1 MYLSELEIIGFKS
14 FPKKTRLVFK
24 DGVSAIVGPNGCG
37 KTNLVDAIRWVLGE
51 QRPTVLRGE
60 RMDQVIFNGSLDQ
73 KPASMSEV
81 SLTLENNKNILPI
94 EYQQVTISRRVY
106 RDGTGEYLLN
116 GIPCRL
122 KDIVDLFSD
131 TGVGAFAYSVMEQSM
146 VDSLLS
152 ENAQDR
158 RALFEE
164 AAGITKYKHRRK
176 EALRKLE
183 QTEGDLL
190 RLNDVIT
197 EVEKQVNAL
206 KRQMRKALVYQ
217 KNQDQ
222 LKELELKLAKAEYEN
237 IKTQEKELS
246 DKLKLSQQDQEV
258 QKLTLDKEELT
269 LENAKLEL
277 LQAEKKVEGQQKQIN
292 ELKEDFYQKQQ
303 QILVSQ
309 EKQQA
314 LNNLVRQLETEIE
327 GLNSQKINLEKNLQ
341 EKKPEFEKSQEL
353 LREKENGIAAL
364 EKELTS
370 FENRYNHSRQAY
382 ESGTEELNSAERNLN
397 SAKTELA
404 NLSFKLEEIQ
414 KLKSNLVSEYQKSQ
428 KELEE
433 KEDLFL
439 ETFKELEKLKLDW
452 EKAQEIKTELEDK
465 LQELEQRLKDN
476 YLQETR
482 LDTHLASEKA
492 KHKVLLKFFDNYEGY
507 NPGVQYL
514 INQKEKFKILDTVAN
529 LIQTET
535 QYSWA
540 IEAALGERK
549 TFLVV
554 DKLDSAKNALNHL
567 KENQKGE
574 GGFIIKDELLK
585 LMAPVSRIQINTSN
599 GVIGRGSDLVENG
612 KHSDWLTKSLLERT
626 LVVKDFDAAAKL
638 LDLIPED
645 HQIVTLEGELLTK
658 SGVVKGGER
667 KEFSLVG
674 KEKELR
680 SLNEKIQTLDSQLKT
695 AINRKA
701 EIIHEIEI
709 TKTELGNIIEP
720 EKIKREL
727 WNKKEL
733 EMKEVELKKKAIEES
748 GFAKSQQILE
758 QEKSLKELTKHKQ
771 TFEQNLAKL
780 IQNNQNLAEKINL
793 NKQNFLELEKQ
804 KEELNLKLNQARI
817 QIVSQQGKEEQ
828 MANDLLRTEEMWA
841 DTENKL
847 KQKSKDIKAKGKEQI
862 QLASDIENFKAG
874 LSEVEKQKE
883 QIEKTLETSQ
893 EQYHTLHENLL
904 QFEEKLKTS
913 RHTRMSK
920 QELVHQLELQQH
932 DLLSQLNNLNQKTQ
946 QEWNIN
952 LEEVPVLS
960 EEDLAQLSGFRER
973 VVQLKE
979 KIRTFGPVNL
989 LALEDYKKEKERLDF
1004 LQKQVEDLVSAKET
1018 LNSTVSK
1025 INETAQGLFL
1035 ETFQKVKTNFQLV
1048 FGQLFEGGE
1057 ADLLLEEM
1065 LDPLESKIEIFARP
1079 RGKRLLTLSQLSGGE
1094 KALVAIALLF
1104 ALYLVKPSPF
1114 CILDEIDAPL
1124 DDMNLRRFL
1133 TLVKN
1138 FTSNTQFIIITHN
1151 KLTMDS
1157 ADILYGV
1164 TMEEPGMSKIVSVKF
1179 EKEPVLA

>member
-14 FPKKTRLVFK
+14 FPKKTKLVFK

-94 EYQQVTISRRVY
+94 EYHEVTISRRVY
-106 RDGTGEYLLN
+106 RDGSGEYLLN
-116 GIPCRL
+116 GVPCRL
-122 KDIVDLFSD
+122 KDIVDLVSD

-152 ENAQDR
+152 ENAQER

-190 RLNDVIT
+190 RLADVIS

-206 KRQMRKALVYQ
+206 KRQMRRALVYQ

-237 IKTQEKELS
+237 IRVQEKEVNQ
-246 DKLKLSQQDQEV
+246 KLKLSQQDQEV
-258 QKLTLDKEELT
+258 QILSLDKEELT

-277 LQAEKKVEGQQKQIN
+277 LRAEKKVESQQREISQ
-292 ELKEDFYQKQQ
+292 LKENFYQKQQ

-309 EKQQA
+309 ERKQA
-314 LNNLVRQLETEIE
+314 LAGFLAQLQSEIE
-327 GLNSQKINLEKNLQ
+327 SLNSQKTSLEKSLQ
-341 EKKPEFEKSQEL
+341 EKKPELEQVQAQLK
-353 LREKENGIAAL
+353 EKERSIASL
-364 EKELTS
+364 EKEYDSLERK
-370 FENRYNHSRQAY
+370 FNQSRQEY
-382 ESGTEELNSAERNLN
+382 EGGTEELASAERNLN
-397 SAKTELA
+397 LAKTELA
-404 NLSFKLEEIQ
+404 NISFKMEEIQ
-414 KLKSNLVSEYQKSQ
+414 KQRSVLVSEYQKSQ

-433 KEDLFL
+433 FENQFL
-439 ETFKELEKLKLDW
+439 KTFNELERLKSEW
-452 EKAQEIKTELEDK
+452 EVSQKTKTELEEK
-465 LQELEQRLKDN
+465 LQELEQKLKDHQ
-476 YLQETR
+476 LRESR
-482 LDTHLASEKA
+482 LDTALVAEKA
-492 KHKVLLKFFDNYEGY
+492 KHRVLEKFFENYEGY
-507 NPGVQYL
+507 NLGVQYL
-514 INQKEKFKILDTVAN
+514 IGHKEKFKIQDTVAN
-529 LIQTET
+529 LIQTESK
-535 QYSWA
+535 YSWA

-554 DKLDSAKNALNHL
+554 DKLDSAKKALTYL

-574 GGFIIKDELLK
+574 GGFIIKDELSRW
-585 LMAPVSRIQINTSN
+585 ASGVSKMEIQESN
-599 GVIGRGSDLVENG
+599 GIIGRGSDLVENG
-612 KHSDWLTKSLLERT
+612 QHSDWLTKSLLDRT
-626 LVVKDFDAAAKL
+626 LVVKDFEVASKL
-638 LDLIPED
+638 LKEIPED
-645 HQIVTLEGELLTK
+645 HQIVTLDGELLTK
-658 SGVVKGGER
+658 AGVVKGGEK

-674 KEKELR
+674 KEKELE
-680 SLNEKIQTLDSQLKT
+680 SLSEKIQTLDSQLKS
-695 AINRKA
+695 ALNQKA
-701 EIIHEIEI
+701 EIIHELEI
-709 TKTELGNIIEP
+709 TKTELSQIIEP
-720 EKIKREL
+720 EKNKREE

-733 EMKEVELKKKAIEES
+733 EMKEIELKKKATEEDS
-748 GFAKSQQILE
+748 FAQSQQIVE
-758 QEKSLKELTKHKQ
+758 QEKSLKELAQQKKSL
-771 TFEQNLAKL
+771 EQNLAKL
-780 IQNNQNLAEKINL
+780 NQNSQVLAEKIIQG
-793 NKQNFLELEKQ
+793 KQEFLELEKQ
-804 KEELNLKLNQARI
+804 KEELSSQLNFMRLEA
-817 QIVSQQGKEEQ
+817 VSQQGKQEQ
-828 MANDLLRTEEMWA
+828 SANDLLRAEEMGA
-841 DTENKL
+841 ETEDKL
-847 KQKSKDIKAKGKEQI
+847 KQKSKEIKAKEKEQVD
-862 QLASDIENFKAG
+862 LASEIENFKAG
-874 LSEVEKQKE
+874 LAEIEKQKE
-883 QIEKTLETSQ
+883 QQEQTLEASQ
-893 EQYHTLHENLL
+893 EQHQRLLENLRQL
-904 QFEEKLKTS
+904 EEKLKSS
-913 RHTRMSK
+913 RHSRMSQ

-932 DLLSQLNNLNQKTQ
+932 DFLAQLNNISEKTK
-946 QEWNIN
+946 QEWGVN
-952 LEEVPVLS
+952 LEEVSNLS
-960 EEDLAQLSGFRER
+960 EEDLTQLPSFSDRLT
-973 VVQLKE
+973 QLKE
-979 KIRTFGPVNL
+979 KIRTFGAVNL

-1004 LQKQVEDLVSAKET
+1004 LKKQVEDLSSAKQT

-1035 ETFQKVKTNFQLV
+1035 ETFQKVRTNFQSV

-1057 ADLLLEEM
+1057 ADLILEEV
-1065 LDPLESKIEIFARP
+1065 LDPLESKIEIFGRP

-1138 FTSNTQFIIITHN
+1138 FTADTQFIIVTHN
-1151 KLTMDS
+1151 KLTMDA

-1164 TMEEPGMSKIVSVKF
+1164 TMEEPGVSKIVSVKF

>member
-1 MYLSELEIIGFKS
+1 
-14 FPKKTRLVFK
+14 
-24 DGVSAIVGPNGCG
+24 
-37 KTNLVDAIRWVLGE
+37 
-51 QRPTVLRGE
+51 
-60 RMDQVIFNGSLDQ
+60 
-73 KPASMSEV
+73 
-81 SLTLENNKNILPI
+81 NKNILPI

-106 RDGTGEYLLN
+106 RDGSGEYLLN

-131 TGVGAFAYSVMEQSM
+131 TGVGALAYSVMEQSM

-183 QTEGDLL
+183 QTENDLL
-190 RLNDVIT
+190 RLHDIIS
-197 EVEKQVNAL
+197 EIEKQVNSL
-206 KRQMRKALVYQ
+206 KRQMRKALVFQ
-217 KNQDQ
+217 KTSEL
-222 LKELELKLAKAEYEN
+222 LKELELKLAKSEYEN
-237 IKTQEKELS
+237 IKTREKEIS
-246 DKLKLSQQDQEV
+246 QKLKLSHQDQEV
-258 QKLTLDKEELT
+258 QKVTLDKEELT

-277 LQAEKKVEGQQKQIN
+277 LEAEKKVESQQKEIN
-292 ELKEDFYQKQQ
+292 QLQELFYQKQQ
-303 QILVSQ
+303 QVLVSQ

-314 LNNLVRQLETEIE
+314 LNNFLAQLSSEIE
-327 GLNSQKINLEKNLQ
+327 SLNSQKLNLEKNIK
-341 EKKPEFEKSQEL
+341 EKKPEFEKLQEL
-353 LREKENGIAAL
+353 LREKEKAVATL
-364 EKELTS
+364 EKELAS
-370 FENRYNHSRQAY
+370 FENQYNHTRQAY
-382 ESGTEELNSAERNLN
+382 ESGTEELSTAERNLN
-397 SAKTELA
+397 SAKTESA
-404 NLSFKLEEIQ
+404 NINFKIEESQ

-433 KEDLFL
+433 KEDQFL
-439 ETFKELEKLKLDW
+439 RTFNELEKLKLDW
-452 EKAQEIKTELEDK
+452 ENAQKIKTELQDQ
-465 LQELEQRLKDN
+465 LQELEQKLKDN
-476 YLQETR
+476 QLQETR
-482 LDTHLASEKA
+482 LDTSLASERA
-492 KHKVLLKFFDNYEGY
+492 KHKVLEKFFENYEGY
-507 NPGVQYL
+507 NSGVQHL

-529 LIQTET
+529 LIQTDT

-549 TFLVV
+549 SFLVV
-554 DKLDSAKNALNHL
+554 DKLDSAKKALNHL

-574 GGFIIKDELLK
+574 GGFIIKDELVK
-585 LMAPVSRIQINTSN
+585 LTQSVSRIQIKESD

-612 KHSDWLTKSLLERT
+612 KHSDWLTKSLLDRT
-626 LVVKDFDAAAKL
+626 LVVKDFEIAKKL
-638 LDLIPED
+638 LRTIPQD

-658 SGVVKGGER
+658 EGVVKGGER

-674 KEKELR
+674 KEKELK
-680 SLNEKIQTLDSQLKT
+680 SLTEKIQTLDSQLKI
-695 AINRKA
+695 AINQKA

-709 TKTELGNIIEP
+709 AKTELDNISEP
-720 EKIKREL
+720 EKTKREL

-733 EMKEVELKKKAIEES
+733 EMKEVELEKKAIEEGS
-748 GFAKSQQILE
+748 FGKSQQIVE
-758 QEKSLKELTKHKQ
+758 QDRSLKELAKQKHSL
-771 TFEQNLAKL
+771 EQNLSQLAEGL
-780 IQNNQNLAEKINL
+780 QNLTEKVNAS
-793 NKQNFLELEKQ
+793 KQKVGELEKQ
-804 KEELNLKLNQARI
+804 KEELNLKLNQSRI
-817 QIVSQQGKEEQ
+817 EVVSQQGKTEQ
-828 MANDLLRTEEMWA
+828 LTNDLSRVEEMFA
-841 DTENKL
+841 DTENKF
-847 KQKSKDIKAKGKEQI
+847 KQRSKDIKAKEKEQT
-862 QLASDIENFKAG
+862 QLVSDIENFKAG
-874 LSEVEKQKE
+874 LVEVEKQKE
-883 QIEKTLETSQ
+883 QIEQTLDASK
-893 EQYHTLHENLL
+893 EQYHTIHENLL

-932 DLLSQLNNLNQKTQ
+932 DLLSQLNNVAQKIQ

-960 EEDLAQLSGFRER
+960 EEDLAQLPGFNEK

-1004 LQKQVEDLVSAKET
+1004 LKKQVEDLVSAKET

-1025 INETAQGLFL
+1025 INETAKGLFL
-1035 ETFQKVKTNFQLV
+1035 ETFQKVKTNFQSV

-1057 ADLLLEEM
+1057 ADLILEEM
-1065 LDPLESKIEIFARP
+1065 IDPLESKIEIFARP

-1138 FTSNTQFIIITHN
+1138 FTANTQFIIITHN

-1164 TMEEPGMSKIVSVKF
+1164 TMEEPGISKIVSVKF

>member
-14 FPKKTRLVFK
+14 FPKKTKLVFK

-60 RMDQVIFNGSLDQ
+60 RMDQVIFNGNVDQ

-94 EYQQVTISRRVY
+94 EYQEVTISRRVY

-116 GIPCRL
+116 GVPCRL
-122 KDIVDLFSD
+122 KDIVDLVSD

-152 ENAQDR
+152 ENAQER

-183 QTEGDLL
+183 QTDADLL
-190 RLNDVIT
+190 RLADVIS

-222 LKELELKLAKAEYEN
+222 LKKLELKLAKAGYEK
-237 IKTQEKELS
+237 IKAQEKEVS
-246 DKLKLSQQDQEV
+246 QKLDISRQDQEV
-258 QKLTLDKEELT
+258 QKLSLDKEELT

-277 LQAEKKVEGQQKQIN
+277 LQAEKKVESQQKQIN
-292 ELKEDFYQKQQ
+292 ELKECFYQKQQ

-309 EKQQA
+309 ERKKA
-314 LNNLVRQLETEIE
+314 LTNLLKELGSEME
-327 GLNSQKINLEKNLQ
+327 SLNSHKSNLKKNIEERKPELENLQ
-341 EKKPEFEKSQEL
+341 EL
-353 LREKENGIAAL
+353 LKEKEKNIVSL
-364 EKELTS
+364 EKEYDSLEKE
-370 FENRYNHSRQAY
+370 FNQSRQDY
-382 ESGTEELNSAERNLN
+382 EGGTEELTSAERNLN

-404 NLSFKLEEIQ
+404 NITFKIEEIQ
-414 KLKSNLVSEYQKSQ
+414 RQKSILVSEYQKSQ

-433 KEDLFL
+433 TEDLFL
-439 ETFKELEKLKLDW
+439 KTFNELENLKSEW
-452 EKAQEIKTELEDK
+452 EKAQKIKSDLEKK
-465 LQELEQRLKDN
+465 LQELEQKLKDHQ
-476 YLQETR
+476 LQETR
-482 LDTHLASEKA
+482 LDTSLAAEKA
-492 KHKVLLKFFDNYEGY
+492 KYKVLEKFFENYEGY
-507 NPGVQYL
+507 NSGVQYL
-514 INQKEKFKILDTVAN
+514 IGQKEKFKIQDTVAN
-529 LIQTET
+529 LIQTES

-554 DKLDSAKNALNHL
+554 DKLDTAKKALNHL

-574 GGFIIKDELLK
+574 GGFILKDELSRL
-585 LMAPVSRIQINTSN
+585 VSGVSEFEIQKTN
-599 GVIGRGSDLVENG
+599 GIIGRGSDLVENG
-612 KHSDWLTKSLLERT
+612 KHMEWLTKSLLDRT
-626 LVVKDFDAAAKL
+626 LVVKDFEVASKL
-638 LDLIPED
+638 LKEIPED
-645 HQIVTLEGELLTK
+645 YQIVTLDGELLTRQ
-658 SGVVKGGER
+658 GVVKGGER
-667 KEFSLVG
+667 KGFSLVG
-674 KEKELR
+674 KEKELKNL
-680 SLNEKIQTLDSQLKT
+680 SEKIQTLDAQLKS
-695 AINRKA
+695 ALNQKA
-701 EIIHEIEI
+701 EMIHEFET
-709 TKTELGNIIEP
+709 TKTDLAKIMEP
-720 EKIKREL
+720 EKITREQ

-748 GFAKSQQILE
+748 GFAKSEQIVQ
-758 QEKSLKELTKHKQ
+758 QEKSLKDLTQQKKSL
-771 TFEQNLAKL
+771 EQNLARL
-780 IQNNQNLAEKINL
+780 TEESQVLAEKINQG
-793 NKQNFLELEKQ
+793 KQNFLELEKE
-804 KEELNLKLNQARI
+804 KEELNFKLNQMRLEA
-817 QIVSQQGKEEQ
+817 VSQQGKKEQ
-828 MANDLLRTEEMWA
+828 LANDLARAEEMLA
-841 DTENKL
+841 ETENKL
-847 KQKSKDIKAKGKEQI
+847 KQKTDDINTKAKEQN
-862 QLASDIENFKAG
+862 QLQEDIENFKAS
-874 LSEVEKQKE
+874 LADVEKQKE
-883 QIEKTLETSQ
+883 EQEQNLEADQ
-893 EQYHTLHENLL
+893 EQYHRLLENLQQL
-904 QFEEKLKTS
+904 EEKLKTS
-913 RHTRMSK
+913 RHSRMSQ
-920 QELVHQLELQQH
+920 QELVHQLQLQQH
-932 DLLSQLNNLNQKTQ
+932 DLLSQLNNISEKIK
-946 QEWNIN
+946 QEWSVS
-952 LEEVPVLS
+952 LEEVPSLT
-960 EEDLAQLSGFRER
+960 EEDLTQLVSFNER
-973 VVQLKE
+973 LSQLKE
-979 KIRTFGPVNL
+979 KVRSFGPVNL

-1004 LQKQVEDLVSAKET
+1004 LKKQVEDLASAKQT

-1025 INETAQGLFL
+1025 INETAKGLFL
-1035 ETFQKVKTNFQLV
+1035 ETFQKVRTNFQSV

-1057 ADLLLEEM
+1057 ADLILEEM
-1065 LDPLESKIEIFARP
+1065 LDPLESKIEIFGRP

-1138 FTSNTQFIIITHN
+1138 FTSDTQFIIITHN
-1151 KLTMDS
+1151 KLTMDA

-1164 TMEEPGMSKIVSVKF
+1164 TMEEPGVSKIVSVKF